1 MSKKLEKYVF
11 KSLKEFCT
19 FKIGGNAKWLFVV
32 HSIRQLKQSVAW
44 CIQNNTKFKVIG
56 LGANLL
62 FDDAGFDGAIIVNK
76 AKSTFVFNKQLSATS
91 GTTIAELINTTKQK
105 SLSGLEH
112 FAGIPSTLG
121 GALTNNLGAWGQDI
135 ANLVVWV
142 KGFFV
147 NQNSNKNQFAQT
159 QDESAKPQKV
169 KFKTIKLK
177 QNECNFEYRNSI
189 FKAKPN
195 FIITKAKLKL
205 KRKNR
210 AEIQAKITE
219 TLNKKSAT
227 QPVDKPS
234 AGSIFK
240 RTHIIPAKL
249 IDECGL
255 KGKTV
260 GNAQVSSKHAGFI
273 VNLGEATSDDVKNLI
288 KQVENEIFIKYSAV
302 LEPEIEFVEK

>member
-1 MSKKLEKYVF
+1 MRKKLEKYVF

-91 GTTIAELINTTKQK
+91 GTTIAELINLTKQK

-135 ANLVVWV
+135 ASLVVWI

-147 NQNSNKNQFAQT
+147 YQNNTLPHVQNNKI
-159 QDESAKPQKV
+159 KPQKV
-169 KFKTIKLK
+169 KFKTVKLK
-177 QNECNFEYRNSI
+177 QNECNFEYRNSM
-189 FKAKPN
+189 FKAKQN

-205 KRKNR
+205 KRKNK

-234 AGSIFK
+234 VGSIFK
-240 RTHIIPAKL
+240 RTHIIPSKL

-260 GNAQVSSKHAGFI
+260 GNAQVSPKHAGFI
-273 VNLGEATSDDVKNLI
+273 VNLGGATSDDVKNLI

>member
-1 MSKKLEKYVF
+1 MGKKLEKYLG

-19 FKIGGNAKWLFVV
+19 FKIGGNAKWLFVT

-76 AKSTFVFNKQLSATS
+76 AKSTYIFNKKLLVST

-105 SLSGLEH
+105 GLTGLEY

-135 ANLVVWV
+135 AGLVLWV
-142 KGFFV
+142 KGFYV
-147 NQNSNKNQFAQT
+147 NQNSTFEQAQSNT
-159 QDESAKPQKV
+159 TKAQKI
-169 KFKTIKLK
+169 KFKMVKLK
-177 QNECNFEYRNSI
+177 QNKCKFEYRNSI
-189 FKAKPN
+189 FKANPN
-195 FIITKAKLKL
+195 FIITQAKLKL
-205 KRKNR
+205 NRKNK
-210 AEIQAKITE
+210 AEIQNKITE

-234 AGSIFK
+234 AGSVFK

-260 GNAQVSSKHAGFI
+260 GNAQVSTKHAGFI
-273 VNLGEATSDDVKNLI
+273 VNLGESSSADVKTLI
-288 KQVENEIFIKYSAV
+288 KQIENEIYMKYSVV
-302 LEPEIEFVEK
+302 LEKEIEFVEK